1 MLDRSDARRPA
12 QVNACFEG
20 GSSRRDEIVAALQ
33 QVGLTERQ
41 ITVIDRPEPE
51 DVKVETTEPTFLERI
66 KALFGGDDEEE
77 QQKNY
82 DLLILAHLGDDD
94 SLAGPVQEVF
104 QRFGAARVNYYP
116 ATEAEMHVL
125 GGGPSMG
132 AETPPLSSS
141 GTAGEAVEQ
150 TVVGASDTPG
160 SSGATRTAEPS
171 GTAATAGAA
180 GAVGASV
187 ATTQTGGTTGTTDA
201 EGRRVEPGGLDTTET
216 TRVITS
222 SGEGDRIEPDQEVV
236 YRGDPSATVAD
247 TSQANRT
254 AGDATGG
261 TPRA

>member
-20 GSSRRDEIVAALQ
+20 GTSRRDEIVAALR

-41 ITVIDRPEPE
+41 ITVIDRPQPE
-51 DVKVETTEPTFLERI
+51 DVLVETSEPSFLDRI
-66 KALFGGDDEEE
+66 KSLFGSDDEEE
-77 QQKNY
+77 EQKDY

-116 ATEAEMHVL
+116 TAEAEMHVL

-132 AETPPLSSS
+132 AEMPPLSSS
-141 GTAGEAVEQ
+141 GTAGAAVEQ
-150 TVVGASDTPG
+150 TIVGTSDNTA
-160 SSGATRTAEPS
+160 SSGATRTAAPS
-171 GTAATAGAA
+171 GTAATSGAA
-180 GAVGASV
+180 GATGASA
-187 ATTQTGGTTGTTDA
+187 ATAQTSGTTGTTDA

-216 TRVITS
+216 TQVITS
-222 SGEGDRIEPDQEVV
+222 SGEGDRIEPTQEVV
-236 YRGDPSATVAD
+236 YRGDPSATVVD
-247 TSQANRT
+247 TTQSNRT